1 VPVEL
6 TTVAD
11 DEIVTHDGPVVRRYT
26 GLTPDT
32 EVVVDGVTVR
42 TLPRPPGS
50 MLARIVTVNDV
61 HFGEVECG
69 RIDDSPLGPI
79 LRGDH
84 YPDVMNAGAIV
95 EIAAVEPDVVVVKGD
110 LTNAGRP
117 EEFAAFRAAYGIF
130 GDRLHV
136 VRGNHDSYDGRRDYA
151 GDAVVDGAGFRL
163 VLLDTARA
171 GRPNGW
177 LDASQLDWLD
187 TVAAEADRPVL
198 VMGHHHPWLGGRR
211 SEDYFGIR
219 PDPSEALVAVIA
231 RRPQIAGYFAGHTHR
246 NRVRHH
252 PATGQMPYVEVG
264 CVKDFPGSW
273 AEYRVYEGGMLQI
286 HHRISS
292 PEALAWSEQCRV
304 LYRDFGIDYVAY
316 ALGRLADRC
325 FLIPSR

>member
-11 DEIVTHDGPVVRRYT
+11 DEIVTHDGAVVRRYT
-26 GLTPDT
+26 GLAPDT
-32 EVVVDGVTVR
+32 EVAVDGVTIR

-84 YPDVMNAGAIV
+84 YPDVMNAAAIA
-95 EIAAVEPDVVVVKGD
+95 EIAAVDPDVVVVKGD
-110 LTNAGRP
+110 LTSAGRP
-117 EEFAAFRAAYGIF
+117 EEFAAFRAAYGVF
-130 GDRLHV
+130 GDHLHV
-136 VRGNHDSYDGRRDYA
+136 VRGNHDSYGGQRDFA
-151 GDAVVDGAGFRL
+151 GDAVVEGAGFRL
-163 VLLDTARA
+163 ALLDTARA

-187 TVAAEADRPVL
+187 TVAAEADGPVL
-198 VMGHHHPWLGGRR
+198 VMGHHHPWLGGHR
-211 SEDYFGIR
+211 SDEYFGIR
-219 PDPSEALVAVIA
+219 PGPSEALVAVIA

-252 PATGQMPYVEVG
+252 AATGPTPYVEVG

-273 AEYRVYEGGMLQI
+273 AEYRVYEGGILQI

-316 ALGRLADRC
+316 ALGTLADRC